1 MRKTRPPQTTPIQAL
16 HAWQRSLID
25 RRAFLLRIAGGSL
38 ATLFGLPSPSL
49 AEGLVEAGTKGD
61 EHTWE
66 TLDQVQQHLFPS
78 EPEAPGA
85 REINALAYLRFV
97 VGDPKVDAQDRS
109 FILMGAGW
117 LDGIAQETYRHDFI
131 SLDDDRRE
139 AVLQKIAASSAGE
152 NWLSTLITYLL
163 EALLTDPVYGGNPD
177 GIGWRWLQHIPGYPR
192 PIPDK
197 TYPRLL
203 A

>member
-1 MRKTRPPQTTPIQAL
+1 VTQAL

-25 RRAFLLRIAGGSL
+25 RRAFLLRVAGGSL
-38 ATLFGLPSPSL
+38 AALFGLP
-49 AEGLVEAGTKGD
+49 AAARAGMETAVSRSA

-66 TLDQVQQHLFPS
+66 TLDQVQQQLFPS

-85 REINALAYLRFV
+85 REINALDYLRFV
-97 VGDPKVDAQDRS
+97 VDDPKVDAEERS
-109 FILMGAGW
+109 FILLGAGW
-117 LDGIAQETYRHDFI
+117 LDGIARETYRHDFI
-131 SLDDDRRE
+131 GLNPTQQE
-139 AVLQKIAASSAGE
+139 AVLQKIAASPAGE

-163 EALLTDPVYGGNPD
+163 EALLTDPVYGGNPE

-192 PIPDK
+192 PTPDK

-203 A
+203 S